1 MFAAGLW
8 SATSPKRLFCDG
20 PSPVGSPCASRAPF
34 HVLTSIDVAS
44 GLYFEANDVASRW
57 TYFPALPLIAVL
69 PVPNTSYAAPNRGD
83 QLDHFGRSGMAA
95 KVRAGTKRPAG
106 ELCAG
111 IDSFR

>member
-1 MFAAGLW
+1 MSAAGLW

-34 HVLTSIDVAS
+34 HVLTSVDTAS
-44 GLYFEANDVASRW
+44 GLYFEAKDVAARC
-57 TYFPALPLIAVL
+57 TYLPALPLIAGL

-83 QLDHFGRSGMAA
+83 QFDHFGRSAMPA
-95 KVRAGTKRPAG
+95 KVRAGTNRPAG
-106 ELCAG
+106 ELCSG